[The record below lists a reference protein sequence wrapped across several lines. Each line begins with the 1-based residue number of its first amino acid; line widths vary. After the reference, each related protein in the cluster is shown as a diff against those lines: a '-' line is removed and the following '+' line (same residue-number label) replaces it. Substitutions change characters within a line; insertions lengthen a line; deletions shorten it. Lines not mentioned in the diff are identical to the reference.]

1 MQLIPD
7 TIDLSDFIKPAAMPW
22 SAEAEQS
29 VLGCLLLDNAAFEPV
44 RAVVEAKH
52 FYSAAHRLLFE
63 TIEAMLLA
71 CKPADMLT
79 LHERLKQAGK
89 AEEVGGQKY
98 LLELVGSVA
107 SARHAS
113 QYAHIVRSFALRR
126 LLMDTASQAQEL
138 AKSCPEPEQ
147 ALDQIAALF
156 SNMERTRSKS
166 EPRHFADI
174 LMARCDHW
182 TDLESG
188 EVIPGTPT
196 RLPTLDHALGGG
208 IKPGRVI
215 VLAAR
220 PSVGKTSLAQQI
232 ALVVADQGQGVLIL
246 SQEMP
251 EGELADRAAANL
263 AEVNLG
269 LISEGKLTKDD
280 WPRLVEAMDRART
293 LPLYI
298 DDQPAMTLLDM
309 RAKARQ
315 VQRVAPLALVVVD
328 YLQLCAGASQR
339 GSRHHEIEAISR
351 GLKSLAKELGV
362 CILLLSQINR
372 ASTQRE
378 EPTLADLKESGAIEE
393 DADVVIF
400 LQPKGLVEGRQLL
413 AAILAKNRHGRRGRV
428 ALSFDGA
435 TQRWSESTANVSAR
449 TTSQTT

>member
-1 MQLIPD
+1 MSAQTNI
-7 TIDLSDFIKPAAMPW
+7 IDLAGYTTVAVPW
-22 SAEAEQS
+22 SVEAEQS

-44 RAVVEAKH
+44 RAAIEGKH
-52 FYSAAHRLLFE
+52 FYSAVHRLVFE
-63 TIEAMLLA
+63 TIEAMLIA
-71 CKPADMLT
+71 SRPADVLT
-79 LHERLKQAGK
+79 VYERLKQAGK
-89 AEEVGGQKY
+89 ADEVGGQQY
-98 LLELVGSVA
+98 LLDLMHSVA
-107 SARHAS
+107 SVRNAG
-113 QYAHIVRSFALRR
+113 QYAGIVRGLALRR
-126 LLMDTASQAQEL
+126 LLVDAAAEAQDI

-156 SNMERTRSKS
+156 STIERTRSKT
-166 EPRHFADI
+166 EPRLFADA
-174 LMARCDHW
+174 LAARCEHW
-182 TDLESG
+182 TSMESG
-188 EVIPGTPT
+188 EVVPGVAT

-232 ALVVADQGQGVLIL
+232 ALAVADQGQGVLIL

-251 EGELADRAAANL
+251 EGELIDRAAANL

-269 LISEGKLTKDD
+269 LISEGKLTKDE
-280 WPRLVEAMDRART
+280 WPRLTEMMDRAPD

-298 DDQPAMTLLDM
+298 DDQPAMTLLEM

-315 VQRVAPLALVVVD
+315 VQKRAPLALVVVD

-351 GLKSLAKELGV
+351 GLKSLAKELNV

-372 ASTQRE
+372 ASTQRD

-400 LQPKGLVEGRQLL
+400 LQPKGLVEGQQLL
-413 AAILAKNRHGRRGRV
+413 AGIIAKNRHGRRGRV
-428 ALSFDGA
+428 ALSFHGA
-435 TQRWSESTANVSAR
+435 TQRWVESTADVSR
-449 TTSQTT
+449 TGGA